1 VHQAARLSMRRM
13 PSDVDSRDAMNTLP
27 ALMRVP
33 AWRGRRALAHVHYWS
48 TFNTWKYN
56 ESKGGPTMPRRVRVA
71 ASPFAQFMV
80 STGGRTT
87 RGVMGIAL
95 IVAGLLIG
103 GVARWM
109 FGAFGLLLLAAGLF
123 DFCVVTGLIDNIW
136 SGREVRARGGHGR
149 ATRSAPSGSGVRI
162 RTP

>member
-1 VHQAARLSMRRM
+1 
-13 PSDVDSRDAMNTLP
+13 
-27 ALMRVP
+27 
-33 AWRGRRALAHVHYWS
+33 
-48 TFNTWKYN
+48 
-56 ESKGGPTMPRRVRVA
+56 MPRRVRVA
-71 ASPFAQFMV
+71 ASPFGQFMV

-103 GVARWM
+103 GVAGWA
-109 FGAFGLLLLAAGLF
+109 FGALGLLLLAAGLF

-149 ATRSAPSGSGVRI
+149 ATRSALAAPEYESGRHET
-162 RTP
+162 R